1 MQRRTLK
8 GSRIDEILTRSFVA
22 VIFFFWGVERER
34 ERKKKGEEKKRRGT
48 SREGK
53 KRKRKK
59 KKNIGGESKKDSL
72 NKRYELYKRINPLFN
87 LTMETVGYTCT
98 LINKWVKS
106 NLIFRDHCRGRNK
119 TKRGTFI
126 EGGRKKIFF
135 VFDNQ
140 VEIFFFRTNSET
152 IA

>member
-22 VIFFFWGVERER
+22 VIFFFWGVEREKER
-34 ERKKKGEEKKRRGT
+34 RKKEARNIKGGK
-48 SREGK
+48 EG
-53 KRKRKK
+53 KK

-98 LINKWVKS
+98 LINK
-106 NLIFRDHCRGRNK
+106 
-119 TKRGTFI
+119 
-126 EGGRKKIFF
+126 
-135 VFDNQ
+135 
-140 VEIFFFRTNSET
+140 
-152 IA
+152 

>member
-34 ERKKKGEEKKRRGT
+34 ERERKRGKKKKEARNIKGGKKEKK
-48 SREGK
+48 K
-53 KRKRKK
+53 KK

-98 LINKWVKS
+98 LINK
-106 NLIFRDHCRGRNK
+106 
-119 TKRGTFI
+119 
-126 EGGRKKIFF
+126 
-135 VFDNQ
+135 
-140 VEIFFFRTNSET
+140 
-152 IA
+152 

>member
-34 ERKKKGEEKKRRGT
+34 EREKEGEEKKRRGT
-48 SREGK
+48 SREGR

-98 LINKWVKS
+98 LINK
-106 NLIFRDHCRGRNK
+106 
-119 TKRGTFI
+119 
-126 EGGRKKIFF
+126 
-135 VFDNQ
+135 
-140 VEIFFFRTNSET
+140 
-152 IA
+152 

>member
-34 ERKKKGEEKKRRGT
+34 EREKKREKKKRGEEHQG
-48 SREGK
+48 REGREK
-53 KRKRKK
+53 EKK

-98 LINKWVKS
+98 LINK
-106 NLIFRDHCRGRNK
+106 
-119 TKRGTFI
+119 
-126 EGGRKKIFF
+126 
-135 VFDNQ
+135 
-140 VEIFFFRTNSET
+140 
-152 IA
+152 

>member
-34 ERKKKGEEKKRRGT
+34 KREGEEKKRRGT

-98 LINKWVKS
+98 LINK
-106 NLIFRDHCRGRNK
+106 
-119 TKRGTFI
+119 
-126 EGGRKKIFF
+126 
-135 VFDNQ
+135 
-140 VEIFFFRTNSET
+140 
-152 IA
+152 

>member
-22 VIFFFWGVERER
+22 VIFFFWGVEREKER
-34 ERKKKGEEKKRRGT
+34 RKKEARNIKGGK
-48 SREGK
+48 EGK
-53 KRKRKK
+53 KK

-98 LINKWVKS
+98 LINK
-106 NLIFRDHCRGRNK
+106 
-119 TKRGTFI
+119 
-126 EGGRKKIFF
+126 
-135 VFDNQ
+135 
-140 VEIFFFRTNSET
+140 
-152 IA
+152 